1 MIVKYYSFIV
11 YIFYG
16 INMFSKG
23 VVSGVMATETA
34 ISAGTEGLFLP
45 VEFITGGL
53 FGSIMI
59 AKKIKHSVQNKK
71 DNKAAEEQK

>member
-1 MIVKYYSFIV
+1 MNIKCLSFIV
-11 YIFYG
+11 YIFYD

-23 VVSGVMATETA
+23 IVSGVMATETA

-45 VEFITGGL
+45 VEFVTAGL

-59 AKKIKHSVQNKK
+59 AKKIKHNVKGK
-71 DNKAAEEQK
+71 RDDRAAEQ

>member
-45 VEFITGGL
+45 VEFVTAGL

-59 AKKIKHSVQNKK
+59 AKKIKHNV
-71 DNKAAEEQK
+71 

>member
-1 MIVKYYSFIV
+1 
-11 YIFYG
+11 
-16 INMFSKG
+16 MFSKG
-23 VVSGVMATETA
+23 VVSGVFATETA

>member
-1 MIVKYYSFIV
+1 
-11 YIFYG
+11 
-16 INMFSKG
+16 MFSKG

-45 VEFITGGL
+45 VEFVTAGL

-59 AKKIKHSVQNKK
+59 AKKIKHNV
-71 DNKAAEEQK
+71 